1 MINSFYDDDTPTM
14 LHATVSPARNGRT
27 TPVPNLYT
35 DGTFHDFFS
44 NVIVV
49 VAFLSKPY
57 NRRHD
62 DIKILPTYPMHSRSN
77 ASAYNSTA
85 TSRYIRR
92 HNRTYFLYSCGMQRG
107 IGPSEEFRRT
117 KRCAWRFNIGRQYK
131 CGRIPPTNMSFRLYN
146 K

>member
-1 MINSFYDDDTPTM
+1 MINSFFYDDDTPTM

-85 TSRYIRR
+85 ACAVYTPAQPHILSLFMWHAARNRSQRR
-92 HNRTYFLYSCGMQRG
+92 IS
-107 IGPSEEFRRT
+107 
-117 KRCAWRFNIGRQYK
+117 
-131 CGRIPPTNMSFRLYN
+131 TNQTMCFAF
-146 K
+146 